1 MTSLWGFLESIAPSQ
16 DRHKIGHEVDRHLVE
31 HPHSLRDFLSEMGS
45 WAKGHPGEILDLLR
59 HVRAVL
65 HVKSVCI
72 ATSYEAVTAVLANHT
87 DFGVT
92 YGPKMMRLTDGH
104 NFFLGQDDDEV
115 AGFSAR
121 ALATALFRR
130 EDVAELV
137 PNRIKAATDPLLT
150 ALPEG
155 GDLVMDYLRP
165 AVARFACDHFG
176 LQGVD
181 GVWLY
186 RVTETLFEYLFID
199 LENDPQ
205 LAAKAEVAGRELQA
219 MLEQQIA
226 VPRPTTEETV
236 VARGQRLLG
245 SGVGGLSAVDVRNI
259 LFGLLIG
266 LVPTTPK
273 AAAMS
278 YDWLTGDRAG
288 QDRLLDASR
297 NEADFTALIREGMRL
312 NPINP
317 GLLRVT
323 RTAARIPTGGGVI
336 ELPAGTTVFAAT
348 HAAMRDP
355 DYIAFPKE
363 IRTDRPASAYLN
375 DGYGLHAC
383 FGRYINLLHV
393 SALLRPVM
401 AAGIRRS
408 ARSSGDLRFE
418 GPFPSGMKVA
428 RR

>member
-1 MTSLWGFLESIAPSQ
+1 MTGLWSLLENIAPSQ
-16 DRHKIGHEVDRHLVE
+16 DRHKLGHEVDRHLVE
-31 HPHSLRDFLSEMGS
+31 HPHSLRDFLAEMGS

-59 HVRAVL
+59 HVRPVV

-72 ATSYEAVTAVLANHT
+72 ALSYEAVTAVLANHT

-92 YGPKMMRLTDGH
+92 YGPKMKRLTDGR
-104 NFFLGQDDDEV
+104 NFFLGQDDEEV

-130 EDVAELV
+130 EDVAALV
-137 PNRIKAATDPLLT
+137 PDRIRSASEPLLA
-150 ALPEG
+150 ALQDG
-155 GDLVMDYLRP
+155 GNLVTDYLRP

-176 LQGVD
+176 LQAVEGD
-181 GVWLY
+181 WLY
-186 RVTETLFEYLFID
+186 QVTETLFEYLFID
-199 LENDPQ
+199 LENDPE
-205 LAAKAEVAGRELQA
+205 LAVKAETAGRELQA
-219 MLEQQIA
+219 MLERQIA
-226 VPRPTTEETV
+226 ISRPVTEETV
-236 VARGQRLLG
+236 IARGQRLLG
-245 SGVGGLSAVDVRNI
+245 AGVGDLSTLDLRNI

-278 YDWLTGDRAG
+278 YDWLTGDSRSEE
-288 QDRLLDASR
+288 RLREASG
-297 NEADFTALIREGMRL
+297 NEAEFTALIREGMRL

-323 RTAARIPTGGGVI
+323 RTTARIPNGGGVI
-336 ELPAGTTVFAAT
+336 ELPAGTTIFAAT

-355 DYIAFPKE
+355 DYVVAPTE
-363 IRTDRPASAYLN
+363 IRTDRPASVYLN

-393 SALLRPVM
+393 STLLRPVM
-401 AAGIRRS
+401 AADIRRH
-408 ARSSGDLRFE
+408 SGVLGELSFE
-418 GPFPSGMKVA
+418 GPFPTSVKIK
-428 RR
+428 RP